1 MRWGVGGGGGG
12 GGAVFYL
19 SAVLMCS
26 GIKHFKLCDTAYL
39 VYSLSVPFS
48 SVLYLKDDDH
58 GEEEI
63 NSRHDG

>member
-1 MRWGVGGGGGG
+1 M
-12 GGAVFYL
+12 FYL

-48 SVLYLKDDDH
+48 SVSYLKDDDH